1 MKKLLCLAVLLL
13 FPAISHAQTRGGGG
27 GGGNMN
33 NPGSPVNA
41 SGGAGGG
48 SFGGGSAG
56 VSPAINR
63 HHTADHGVSAY
74 RNPGPFELTEVLPWS
89 QAVNLGETKPEK
101 SLAQVA
107 RESRE
112 QAAKET
118 VPARATLT
126 N

>member
-56 VSPAINR
+56 VSQPSIAITR
-63 HHTADHGVSAY
+63 PIMASPPTAIPDLS
-74 RNPGPFELTEVLPWS
+74 NSPKFSPG
-89 QAVNLGETKPEK
+89 AKP
-101 SLAQVA
+101 
-107 RESRE
+107 
-112 QAAKET
+112 
-118 VPARATLT
+118 
-126 N
+126 